1 MGKILGGSGIT
12 SNKNPTLRRPEG
24 RSIISSANNKCK
36 CGREAIYLRMQEGS
50 HYCERCLN
58 RQVERNFE
66 KTIAKEK
73 MIAKGDVVAVGVS
86 GGKDSMTLLYLM
98 QKLSKKVPIKIIA
111 ITIDEGIRGYR
122 DRSIET
128 VKDFIDKQNIEHLTF
143 SFSNE
148 FGVSMDDIDKD
159 AKHCT
164 YCGVFRR
171 ALLNKAARG
180 VGATK
185 LAVGHN
191 LDDEAQSVL
200 MNVMRGDIKRM
211 KSPAKDEKFVPRIKP
226 LKNILEKEIVV
237 YAMANGI
244 PYFDGECPNSFNN
257 VRRDAQRVINEF
269 ESMYPG
275 TKSQIIR
282 FKRNVKIQE
291 NPTKM
296 NYCIKCG
303 EPSSGEICKSC
314 QLILELKQKI

>member
-1 MGKILGGSGIT
+1 M
-12 SNKNPTLRRPEG
+12 
-24 RSIISSANNKCK
+24 KCK
-36 CGREAIYLRMQEGS
+36 CGRESIYLRIQEGA
-50 HYCERCLN
+50 HYCGRCLS
-58 RQVERNFE
+58 RQLERNFE
-66 KTIAKEK
+66 KTISKEN
-73 MIAKGDVVAVGVS
+73 MIKKGDVVAVGVS

-111 ITIDEGIRGYR
+111 VTIDEGIKGYR
-122 DRSIET
+122 DRSIEV
-128 VKDFIDKQNIEHLTF
+128 VKDFVKILKIEHHIF
-143 SFSNE
+143 SYKDE
-148 FGVSMDDIDKD
+148 FNISIDDLDKK

-171 ALLNKAARG
+171 TLLNKAARE

-200 MNVMRGDIKRM
+200 MNVMRGDIRRM
-211 KSPAKDEKFVPRIKP
+211 KTPAADKKFVPRIKP

-237 YAMANGI
+237 YAITNNI

-257 VRRDAQRVINEF
+257 VRRDAQRMINDF
-269 ESMYPG
+269 ESKYPG

-282 FKRNVKIQE
+282 FKRNVKIPSGKT
-291 NPTKM
+291 NM

-303 EPSSGEICKSC
+303 EPASHEICKSC
-314 QLILELKQKI
+314 QLLEEVKG